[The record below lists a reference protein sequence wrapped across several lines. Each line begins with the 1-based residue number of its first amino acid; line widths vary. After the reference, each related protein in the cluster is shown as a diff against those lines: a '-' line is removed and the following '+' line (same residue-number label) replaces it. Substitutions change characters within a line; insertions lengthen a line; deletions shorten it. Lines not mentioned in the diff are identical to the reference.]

1 MDLYLYEENV
11 TERLIREWKKYGSLV
26 VAYDFDN
33 TVYDYHKEGHSYEC
47 VIQLLREAKKLNAYL
62 MVYTARRDSELS
74 FVKEYLEENNIPFD
88 SINETPDFIP
98 FSDGKKLYYNILL
111 DDRAGLPSAYRCLLN
126 AVTYMDSVQKKRNK
140 VVGKEMRSMEHDLK
154 IRQSYHGNGG
164 KDGYGY
170 ELYNNKGEKIGR
182 LQNVPIDCNDD
193 NTLSINGVTYIISS
207 IYDSQDPNEEKDEVI
222 YYELKRH
229 QCNPDF
235 DLGEIIEHI
244 ANIK

>member
-33 TVYDYHKEGHSYEC
+33 TVYDYHKEGHSYEY

-62 MVYTARRDSELS
+62 MVYTARRDRELS

-126 AVTYMDSVQKKRNK
+126 AVTYMNDVEEEQRK
-140 VVGKEMRSMEHDLK
+140 VVKKEMRSTEYDLR
-154 IRQSYHGNGG
+154 IRESYHGTGG
-164 KDGYGY
+164 KDEYKY
-170 ELYNNKGEKIGR
+170 ELYNNNGEKIGV
-182 LQNVPIDCNDD
+182 LGHLPVECNYD
-193 NTLSINGVTYIISS
+193 NAVSVNGVAYIILSIYG
-207 IYDSQDPNEEKDEVI
+207 SQDPNEEKEKVI
-222 YYELKRH
+222 YYELKRY

-235 DLGEIIEHI
+235 DLGEMIEHM
-244 ANIK
+244 ADIK

>member
-62 MVYTARRDSELS
+62 MVYTARRDSELF

-98 FSDGKKLYYNILL
+98 FSDEKKLYYNILL

-126 AVTYMDSVQKKRNK
+126 AVTYMDSVQKKRRK
-140 VVGKEMRSMEHDLK
+140 VIGKEMRSMEYDLK
-154 IRQSYHGNGG
+154 IRQSYHGTGG
-164 KDGYGY
+164 IEGYRY
-170 ELYNNKGEKIGR
+170 ELYNNNGEKIGR
-182 LQNVPIDCNDD
+182 LHSVPIECNCD
-193 NTLSINGVTYIISS
+193 NTLSINGVCYIISS
-207 IYDSQDPNEEKDEVI
+207 IYDSQDQNEEKEEVI
-222 YYELKRH
+222 YYELKRYE
-229 QCNPDF
+229 CNPDF
-235 DLGEIIEHI
+235 DLGET
-244 ANIK
+244 IK